1 MMFKHAAA
9 PGRSLLA
16 VLAAACII
24 AWGDEVRADG
34 FGPFPVRN
42 FQPFQLLTLG
52 MFGERAEVV
61 PEGVVDV
68 RLEMA
73 ETSVLFREETGQI
86 SATVKFEQLR
96 SAVFLRYGL
105 TNRLEVAIEV
115 PAFYRYPGFLEGA
128 IEATERATTGLSPA
142 RKALKGTGFAF
153 NLSRDG
159 RILFQGGSGELGLG
173 DITLTSKYQVRSET
187 TTSPALAA
195 RFAVKVPS
203 GDDRRFFG
211 SGHADVGVGL
221 ALGKTVLSRW
231 VIHTNL
237 NAVFPTGKV
246 AGLSLHPA
254 LSSIVA
260 LEYLW
265 SPGFSVTAQFD
276 YYSSPFRNTGSE
288 VLDNGV
294 TEATVGFSYL
304 LREHLLWQVYGVENL
319 DFITGSAAD
328 FTLSTVVTYRF
339 GT

>member
-1 MMFKHAAA
+1 MMFKHAA

-16 VLAAACII
+16 VLAAAFIVI
-24 AWGDEVRADG
+24 AWGGEVRADG

-52 MFGERAEVV
+52 MFGDRAEVV

-73 ETSVLFREETGQI
+73 ETSVLFEETGQI

-153 NLSRDG
+153 TFSRDG

>member
-52 MFGERAEVV
+52 MFGDRAEVV

-221 ALGKTVLSRW
+221 ALGKTVLSQW